1 MKVVS
6 VLLLCFV
13 LAVSAQS
20 WDSSSW
26 TDSLFG
32 GTLYLCVDDDDVHG
46 AYSEYGVLHGTRNG
60 DKITGEWYE
69 PQYSGAT
76 CNNGD
81 FEWELNSN
89 GSAFTGF
96 WTCADD
102 DDERD
107 WSETFISGPSSSS
120 DVLCA
125 RFDHGD
131 DVEGSYTLTTAS
143 SSFFDICIDDDEYE
157 AAFGSSGSNTDGSES
172 GVVFENGA
180 VVSGEYE
187 VENGVTGVSLVF
199 RLRDGRLGNFFW
211 RYDDNDQINTVTD
224 YNTSAHG
231 YDLYNRNGN
240 ASDND
245 CKGNDNSSSSRSS
258 NTSNSSSS
266 NSSDDDDSSSS
277 NSSDDDDSS
286 SAITLVASVFF
297 VIAAALI

>member
-1 MKVVS
+1 M
-6 VLLLCFV
+6 
-13 LAVSAQS
+13 
-20 WDSSSW
+20 
-26 TDSLFG
+26 G
-32 GTLYLCVDDDDVHG
+32 
-46 AYSEYGVLHGTRNG
+46 
-60 DKITGEWYE
+60 
-69 PQYSGAT
+69 
-76 CNNGD
+76 
-81 FEWELNSN
+81 
-89 GSAFTGF
+89 
-96 WTCADD
+96 
-102 DDERD
+102 RD

-172 GVVFENGA
+172 GA

-258 NTSNSSSS
+258 NTSNSS
-266 NSSDDDDSSSS
+266 DDDDSSSS

>member
-1 MKVVS
+1 M
-6 VLLLCFV
+6 
-13 LAVSAQS
+13 
-20 WDSSSW
+20 
-26 TDSLFG
+26 G
-32 GTLYLCVDDDDVHG
+32 
-46 AYSEYGVLHGTRNG
+46 
-60 DKITGEWYE
+60 
-69 PQYSGAT
+69 YSGAS

-102 DDERD
+102 EDERD
-107 WSETFISGPSSSS
+107 WSETFIAGASSTS

-125 RFDHGD
+125 VFDHD
-131 DVEGSYTLTTAS
+131 ATVEGAFTLTTTS
-143 SSFFDICIDDDEYE
+143 SSYFDICIDDEDYE
-157 AAFGSSGSNTDGSES
+157 ASFGSSTSGSGNGYETGI
-172 GVVFENGA
+172 VFEDGA

-187 VENGVTGVSLVF
+187 VDNGVTGVSLVF

-211 RYDDNDQINTVTD
+211 RYDDNDQIDTVTD

-258 NTSNSSSS
+258 NTSNSS
-266 NSSDDDDSSSS
+266 DDDDSSSS

-297 VIAAALI
+297 VIVAALI